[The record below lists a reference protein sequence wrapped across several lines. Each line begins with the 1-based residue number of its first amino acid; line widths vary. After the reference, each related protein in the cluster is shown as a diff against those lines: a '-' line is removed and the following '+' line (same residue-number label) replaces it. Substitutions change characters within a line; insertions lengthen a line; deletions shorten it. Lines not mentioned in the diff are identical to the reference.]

1 MSTHRTTTNPLA
13 LLLGCLLASSSQAAE
28 SPTTFTLSSPDIKAE
43 SHLTNKQVFNDFGCS
58 GDNISPALH
67 WNGAPKGTQ
76 SYALTVYDPD
86 APTGSGWWHWVVFNI
101 PAKSNALPA
110 HIQAD
115 GKGLP
120 DGAIQSLTDF
130 GPPGFGGA
138 CPPWEINPTATS
150 SPCMRLKFPHWIYPP
165 AACPPWSAS

>member
-1 MSTHRTTTNPLA
+1 MSTRRTTTPLGPLA

-43 SHLTNKQVFNDFGCS
+43 SSLTNKQVFNGFGCS
-58 GDNISPALH
+58 GDNISPALRWH
-67 WNGAPKGTQ
+67 GAPKGTQ

-101 PAKSNALPA
+101 PAKSNALPG
-110 HIQAD
+110 HIQGD

-120 DGAIQSLTDF
+120 DGAIQSLLTLVR
-130 GPPGFGGA
+130 PALAVPA
-138 CPPWEINPTATS
+138 HPWEINPTATS
-150 SPCMRLKFPHWIYPP
+150 SPCMRLKFPHWI
-165 AACPPWSAS
+165 